1 MMYRILKSDIIDTN
15 VLDVNVGNILCF
27 KTHFLKSIFIT
38 NKNSRKELYAMK
50 KKTGLILAAVGAGA
64 GFFTGR
70 LVERIVTIKSLVDR
84 IEDVGGSDD
93 LEDYLYDRY
102 GENNGEDEDEDEFY
116 DEDEDVDDDEDNE
129 DEDDKDKS
137 PSVKIMV
144 MSDEEFKKFMR
155 EL

>member
-1 MMYRILKSDIIDTN
+1 M
-15 VLDVNVGNILCF
+15 F
-27 KTHFLKSIFIT
+27 KIRFLKSIFIT

-64 GFFTGR
+64 GFLAGR
-70 LVERIVTIKSLVDR
+70 FVERIVTVKSLVDR

-102 GENNGEDEDEDEFY
+102 GENSGEDEDEDEDELY
-116 DEDEDVDDDEDNE
+116 DEDGDIKDDDDDADNEEYEDDED
-129 DEDDKDKS
+129 KT
-137 PSVKIMV
+137 PSVKVME
-144 MSDEEFKKFMR
+144 MSDEEFKKFIR